1 MRDPRGCSAGFQ
13 SDAIA
18 GSLGAG
24 QPQSKDGGGKGSL
37 RSYVETFTPET
48 LQEMARILSAEAAT
62 LVEMQTTALF
72 GDFKVL
78 QKQMEVGA
86 SFLLDIALPVGV

>member
-1 MRDPRGCSAGFQ
+1 
-13 SDAIA
+13 
-18 GSLGAG
+18 
-24 QPQSKDGGGKGSL
+24 
-37 RSYVETFTPET
+37 
-48 LQEMARILSAEAAT
+48 MARILSAEAAT

-86 SFLLDIALPVGV
+86 SLLAGLCPCS